1 MPGFA
6 ELLGEEVFVLQGRF
20 CFPSVFHKYAKVTI
34 IRATCPDLM
43 HLRSKSTFQILG
55 FFYTF
60 VQILLP
66 RGCWAFHSGQ
76 CFGFSTKKKNALQKK
91 LEPASWNQKLFN
103 SLKFHMQKCYANLWN
118 TKRKGHFRTSVLFP
132 EELGVTCRFH
142 LFCPGPL

>member
-1 MPGFA
+1 MQNYWGKKFSFCKEGFA
-6 ELLGEEVFVLQGRF
+6 FLLCFINTQKWPSSELQV
-20 CFPSVFHKYAKVTI
+20 
-34 IRATCPDLM
+34 CPDLM

-55 FFYTF
+55 FFYTS

-76 CFGFSTKKKNALQKK
+76 CFGFSIKKKNALQKK

-103 SLKFHMQKCYANLWN
+103 SLKFHMQKCYAKLWN